1 MLFDFGVSELRL
13 KVTESRGFFVIIGH
27 LLKILYV
34 KYVYNMEGAMQIPNC
49 KAWLMLS
56 KSPMMY
62 SVRGVLRL
70 LCWFKWSKLGVKC
83 VANLGDLVRL

>member
-13 KVTESRGFFVIIGH
+13 KVTESQGFFEIIGH
-27 LLKILYV
+27 LLKMLHV
-34 KYVYNMEGAMQIPNC
+34 KYVYGMESPMQIPNC

-70 LCWFKWSKLGVKC
+70 LCWFKWSMCGVRC
-83 VANLGDLVRL
+83 VANLGKLVRH